1 MRVPESTELADAI
14 LSGETAFRLNPERP
28 YDAPR
33 ICPLCE
39 RRMVVKIN
47 PFGWEAAC
55 SRHGVFRSEW
65 LER

>member
-1 MRVPESTELADAI
+1 MKIPDSTELADAI
-14 LSGETAFRLNPERP
+14 LSGSVQFALREDRP

-33 ICPLCE
+33 VCPLCQ

-55 SRHGVFRSEW
+55 SRHGLFRSEW

>member
-1 MRVPESTELADAI
+1 MRTPQSTELADAI
-14 LSGETAFRLNPERP
+14 LSGSATFDRRS

-33 ICPLCE
+33 ICPLCG

-47 PFGWEAAC
+47 PVGWEATC
-55 SRHGVFRSEW
+55 SRHGEFRSEW